1 LLSFPT
7 GIDITQLE
15 YARLLQL
22 GHLAWGDAGA
32 LRVLSAQPQ
41 EGPGMSDA
49 DILSVIDTLYAAAL
63 EPERWEE
70 ALAAVS
76 AAVGAIGTSI
86 VPVWGSGGGSIASRS
101 LYAA

>member
-1 LLSFPT
+1 MGL
-7 GIDITQLE
+7 
-15 YARLLQL
+15 
-22 GHLAWGDAGA
+22 AGA
-32 LRVLSAQPQ
+32 LRVLSAQTQ

-76 AAVGAIGTSI
+76 EAVGAIGTSI
-86 VPVWGSGGGSIASRS
+86 IPIGGGGGSIA
-101 LYAA
+101 